1 MIFISRVSSKT
12 GIIIA
17 LLLYAIATQAQP
29 PVNSL
34 KESRTDL
41 FTYFVPGG
49 AAMPYGSELASKSIV
64 HLNTGVP
71 LGAERPNATSG
82 TAFLI
87 RTFLEDTPDSNK
99 VCMCRAGHHVTIVFN
114 PQTPVTGNMVPF
126 NSLAYMD
133 YLGDETVNAS
143 GQKLNRVTHFS
154 KGYISTARLLAYRDA
169 PFNGD
174 YALVLVDKRELPSLS
189 FAELGYDFDNVA
201 IWRNNTF
208 YSLGHPWNYP
218 LRIIDTIRLDTLFTG
233 TTRLSVVLPYVAA
246 SGSSGAPVLV
256 RPKNPGDP
264 IVSIALLSGLYFEQL
279 DSFVDLSGQKRM
291 YGFSL
296 QASKLNLME
305 QAIRTHCW
313 NKRDSA
319 DISATGSYKRTV
331 TISNI
336 NAGNAFNQNWSLSTT
351 ATLVRASTSLFPSD
365 PGQSLKITRL
375 NANICNFTGFLLPSI
390 YPDENKS
397 WQAIIAA
404 KEINLSSDFSY
415 EASGI
420 SELNLTTVVIS
431 APMSSISKQLSGI
444 AETQTTG
451 NEIGSLFTVYPNPSP
466 DGLFYLQTPAGK
478 SYRTEVLTLDGKT
491 VYHSSCTGNPC
502 QLQLSSV
509 VRGSYLLTVYAV
521 PGNEP
526 VYKKIIIY

>member
-1 MIFISRVSSKT
+1 MIFTTRLSPKT

-17 LLLYAIATQAQP
+17 MLLYTIGTQAQP

-49 AAMPYGSELASKSIV
+49 AVMPYGSDLASKSIV

-71 LGAERPNATSG
+71 LGEAGPNATNG
-82 TAFLI
+82 TPFLI

-99 VCMCRAGHHVTIVFN
+99 VCMCLAGHHITTAFT
-114 PQTPVTGNMVPF
+114 PQTPVAGDMVPF
-126 NSLAYMD
+126 NSLVYMD
-133 YLGDETVNAS
+133 YLGDEAVNAS

-154 KGYISTARLLAYRDA
+154 KGYISTAKLLAYRDA

-189 FAELGYDFDNVA
+189 FAELGYDFDNLD
-201 IWRNNTF
+201 IWRNNIF

-218 LRIIDTIRLDTLFTG
+218 QRISDNLQLDSLFIG
-233 TTRLSVVLPYVAA
+233 TTRLSAVLPYAA
-246 SGSSGAPVLV
+246 APGYSGAPVLV
-256 RPKNPGDP
+256 RPQNPGEP
-264 IVSIALLSGLYFEQL
+264 VVATALLSRLYPEQQ
-279 DSFVDLSGQKRM
+279 DSFLDLSGQKRM
-291 YGFSL
+291 YGLSL

-319 DISATGSYKRTV
+319 DISATGSYKRSV
-331 TISNI
+331 TIG
-336 NAGNAFNQNWSLSTT
+336 NANTGNAFNQNWSLGTT
-351 ATLVRASTSLFPSD
+351 SALISASTSLFPSD
-365 PGQSLKITRL
+365 PSQSLKITRL
-375 NANICNFTGFLLPSI
+375 NANICNFTGFFLPSI
-390 YPDENKS
+390 YPAENKS
-397 WQAIIAA
+397 WQTIIAA
-404 KEINLSSDFSY
+404 KEINLSSDFRY
-415 EASGI
+415 DASGI

-431 APMSSISKQLSGI
+431 APMSSTSKQLSGL
-444 AETQTTG
+444 AETQATG

-466 DGLFYLQTPAGK
+466 NGLFYLQTPVGK

-509 VRGSYLLTVYAV
+509 ARGSYLLTVYAV

-526 VYKKIIIY
+526 VYKKIIVY